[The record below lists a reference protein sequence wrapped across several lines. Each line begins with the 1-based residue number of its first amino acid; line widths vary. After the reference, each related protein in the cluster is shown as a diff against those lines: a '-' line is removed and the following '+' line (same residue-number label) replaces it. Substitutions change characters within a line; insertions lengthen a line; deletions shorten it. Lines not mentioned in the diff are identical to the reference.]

1 MKVLEAI
8 AGEGV
13 RYFAASAFALCIDFG
28 IYVAL
33 IRAAG
38 VHYLLAA
45 PAGFALGLAA
55 VYFLSIRW
63 VFAQRR
69 IANAR
74 AEFAIFAAI
83 GLAGMA
89 LNEIVIY
96 VGVESLSLS
105 YELAKLASAAVVFCL
120 NFALRKLVLFTRY

>member
-1 MKVLEAI
+1 MKIFGRVAD
-8 AGEGV
+8 EGV
-13 RYFAASAFALCIDFG
+13 RYFAASAFALGIDFG
-28 IYVAL
+28 AYIAL

-38 VHYLLAA
+38 MLYLLAA

-63 VFAQRR
+63 VFVERR
-69 IANAR
+69 LANAR

-83 GLAGMA
+83 GVAGMA

-105 YELAKLASAAVVFCL
+105 YELAKLASAGVVF
-120 NFALRKLVLFTRY
+120 